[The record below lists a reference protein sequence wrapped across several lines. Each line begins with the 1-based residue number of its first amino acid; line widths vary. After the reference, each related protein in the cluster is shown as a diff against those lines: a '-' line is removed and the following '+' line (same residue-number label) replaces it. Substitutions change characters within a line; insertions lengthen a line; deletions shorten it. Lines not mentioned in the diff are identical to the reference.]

1 MKKVL
6 IFGTFDGVH
15 DGHRHLI
22 REALAHGEELLVVVT
37 RDEHVLELK
46 GHVPMRP
53 MEERIELIS
62 LESGVFNVVS
72 SDEQLGSYKVLSEHM
87 PHTIV
92 FGYDQDVVMEDV
104 GAWMQDNNIHIE
116 CVQASAYMPEIYRS
130 SLLNEERTA
139 DEEEAMLEAV

>member
-22 REALAHGEELLVVVT
+22 REAMAHGDELIAVVA

-46 GHVPMRP
+46 GHVPQRQ
-53 MEERIELIS
+53 MEERMELIS
-62 LESGVFNVVS
+62 LETEVALVVP
-72 SDEQLGSYKVLSEHM
+72 SDEVLGSYVVLTDHA
-87 PHTIV
+87 PHVIV

-104 GAWMQDNNIHIE
+104 SAWMQDNNIHIQ
-116 CVQASAYMPEIYRS
+116 CVQASAYMPEVYKS
-130 SLLNEERTA
+130 SIMNEA
-139 DEEEAMLEAV
+139 QMAEEEESMLETV